1 MLFRSCRPGGYTR
14 SGLNRLD
21 DIIDPAVRNFIT
33 SYRLIETVRLS
44 NRELDTLEIGMEEAQ
59 KEQPGVYMI
68 TTGREKIIEGIL
80 KQAQPKLEKFG
91 IELVDVKIKRI
102 NYVQEVRESVY
113 GRMIAERKQ
122 IAEKFRSEGQGEAR
136 KILGEKERDLQQ
148 ITSQAYKAAQEIK
161 GKADAEATEIYAK
174 AYGIDPEFYSFTKTL
189 DLYRETL
196 DKKSTLILSTDSDF
210 LKYLKSYSRP

>member
-1 MLFRSCRPGGYTR
+1 MNVKNWLAVLIIAVVALVYSTAYVVDETEQVVVTQFGRVVGSPKQEPGLYFKLPVIQHTNYFPKNLLLWNGEPGQIPTLDKTYLWVDVFARWKIVDPVTFFQTVTNTR

-91 IELVDVKIKRI
+91 IE
-102 NYVQEVRESVY
+102 
-113 GRMIAERKQ
+113 
-122 IAEKFRSEGQGEAR
+122 
-136 KILGEKERDLQQ
+136 
-148 ITSQAYKAAQEIK
+148 
-161 GKADAEATEIYAK
+161 
-174 AYGIDPEFYSFTKTL
+174 
-189 DLYRETL
+189 
-196 DKKSTLILSTDSDF
+196 
-210 LKYLKSYSRP
+210 